1 MDVSLKIKISYTDE
15 AELSL
20 VRKCLAPLNLRFKLP
35 KTLPKGPFM
44 HAYLTSRNDEK
55 ADKKGV

>member
-1 MDVSLKIKISYTDE
+1 MSLKIKISYTDE

-20 VRKCLAPLNLRFKLP
+20 VRRHLAPLNMRLKLP
-35 KTLPKGPFM
+35 QKPPKGPFKC
-44 HAYLTSRNDEK
+44 AYLTSRNDEK